1 MGASRVRDT
10 FEQAKKNAPCII
22 FIDEI
27 DAVGRQRGAGLG
39 GGHDEREQT
48 LNQLLVEMD
57 GFEENEG
64 VIVMAATNRPDVLDS
79 ALLRPGRFDRQVV
92 IGLPDV
98 GEREAILKIHTK
110 NKPIGEDVDLAL
122 IARTTS
128 GFAPAD
134 LENILN
140 EGAILAVRRKH
151 DKIKMEDISD
161 AILKVIVG
169 VEKKTRRVTEKDKK
183 LTAYHE
189 GGHAIVA
196 RSLPD
201 HDPVQEISIIPRGMA
216 GGYTYYVPND
226 QKSYRSK
233 NEMFNDIV
241 SSLGGRVAE
250 ALCLDDISTGASS
263 DIEHATSIAKQM
275 VTKYGM
281 SEVLGPVSFGSSEEV
296 FLGRDFT
303 AHNNYSEKISGI
315 VDDEIIKIVNSAY
328 AKAEEILKE
337 NREKLDI
344 LASLLLEKEKVGA
357 EEFEALFT
365 GKKNVEMVED
375 SAAETTEE

>member
-1 MGASRVRDT
+1 
-10 FEQAKKNAPCII
+10 
-22 FIDEI
+22 
-27 DAVGRQRGAGLG
+27 
-39 GGHDEREQT
+39 
-48 LNQLLVEMD
+48 MD

-79 ALLRPGRFDRQVV
+79 ALLRPGRFDRQGV